1 MSTKNLQLTLACWD
15 YDRTRAIMENRVRF
29 DGIDLIYLNLVVEE
43 IFFRQMRHH
52 EFDVSEMSFSS
63 YLISKFQDP
72 APFVAIPI
80 FPSRSFRHSGIYV
93 HVNAGIRK
101 PADLIGKRIGCA
113 EYQLTANVWIRG
125 ILNDEYGVTPSS
137 FTTVIGGLEE
147 AGRVEK
153 AALSL
158 PAQIKIEHTGPSQT
172 LSAMLERGE
181 IDALFSPRAPSSFS
195 TGNGNRQGQ
204 GQGQGNVRR
213 LFEDTHAAERDY
225 YQRTRIFPIMHV
237 IAIRREI
244 YERHPWVARSL
255 FKGFVEAQRMAYQ
268 DLHETAAL
276 KVMLPWLIQHLAET
290 EAVMGGDYWAYGYPS
305 NVDAIERLLR
315 YHYEQGLSPRQ
326 LTPQEIFTPETLES
340 FKI

>member
-1 MSTKNLQLTLACWD
+1 MSTQNLQLTLACWD

-29 DGIDLIYLNLVVEE
+29 DGIDLTYLNLVVEE

-72 APFVAIPI
+72 PPFIAIPI
-80 FPSRSFRHSGIYV
+80 FPSRSFRHSGIYI
-93 HVNAGIRK
+93 NAGAGIRK
-101 PADLIGKRIGCA
+101 PGDLAGKRIGCA

-137 FTTVIGGLEE
+137 FTTVLGGLEE

-153 AALSL
+153 AALAL
-158 PAQIKIEHTGPSQT
+158 PPHIKIEHLGPTGI
-172 LSAMLERGE
+172 LSAMLESGE
-181 IDALFSPRAPSSFS
+181 IDALFSPRAPSSFTNG
-195 TGNGNRQGQ
+195 TGK
-204 GQGQGNVRR
+204 VRR
-213 LFEDTHAAERDY
+213 LFEDTHAAERAY
-225 YQRTRIFPIMHV
+225 YDRTGIFPIMHV
-237 IAIRREI
+237 VAIRREI
-244 YERHPWVARSL
+244 YERHRWVAQSL

-290 EAVMGGDYWAYGYPS
+290 EAVMGRDFWAYGYKS
-305 NVDAIERLLR
+305 NVEAIDKLLR
-315 YHYEQGLSPRQ
+315 YHHEQGLSPRQ
-326 LTPQEIFTPETLES
+326 LTPEEIFTPETLES